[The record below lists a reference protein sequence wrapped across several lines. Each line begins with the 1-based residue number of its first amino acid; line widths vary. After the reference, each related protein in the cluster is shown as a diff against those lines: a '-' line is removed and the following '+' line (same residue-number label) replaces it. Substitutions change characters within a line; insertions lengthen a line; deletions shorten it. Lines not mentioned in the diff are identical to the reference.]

1 MLVQALLMKLLLLLQ
16 FIWLFSVVTLG
27 PVTYDDYHYPQWA
40 IAMGWSIGV
49 CSIIPIPAYAL
60 YKIAT
65 TEGPI
70 RQVGS
75 QVCLLYTSPSPRD
88 RHASRMPSSA

>member
-1 MLVQALLMKLLLLLQ
+1 MPSPGSGVVAYHGCTWLMLLQ
-16 FIWLFSVVTLG
+16 FIWLFSVITLG
-27 PVTYDDYHYPQWA
+27 PVTYGNYQYPQWA

-49 CSIIPIPAYAL
+49 CSIIPIPAYAI

-70 RQVGS
+70 KEVGGIK
-75 QVCLLYTSPSPRD
+75 QE
-88 RHASRMPSSA
+88 

>member
-1 MLVQALLMKLLLLLQ
+1 MLVQALPMKLLLLLQ

-75 QVCLLYTSPSPRD
+75 QELQKQAR
-88 RHASRMPSSA
+88 RKR

>member
-1 MLVQALLMKLLLLLQ
+1 MLVQALPMKLLLLLQ

-49 CSIIPIPAYAL
+49 CSIIPIPAYA
-60 YKIAT
+60 
-65 TEGPI
+65 P
-70 RQVGS
+70 VS
-75 QVCLLYTSPSPRD
+75 YTHLTLPT
-88 RHASRMPSSA
+88 RMVV